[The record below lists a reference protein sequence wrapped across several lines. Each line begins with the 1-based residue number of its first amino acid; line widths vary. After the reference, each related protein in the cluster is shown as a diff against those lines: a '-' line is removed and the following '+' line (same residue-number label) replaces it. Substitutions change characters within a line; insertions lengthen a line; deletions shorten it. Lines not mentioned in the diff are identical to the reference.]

1 VVRYPSE
8 RRGCTRVSPYM
19 EQFSNFIEDLNLV
32 DLPFNGGRY
41 TWCNGATNPSMSWI
55 DRILV
60 TMDWE
65 KQYPDMVQKLMP
77 RPISNHSLLLLEA
90 GGMARGKS
98 SFKFKNMWLKVPDF
112 LDKFWG
118 WWSSYTFAGTPSFVL
133 AQKLKALKGDLKVW
147 NKEVFGDVGV
157 QR

>member
-1 VVRYPSE
+1 MVRYPSE

-19 EQFSNFIEDLNLV
+19 EQFSDFIEDLNLV
-32 DLPFNGGRY
+32 DLPLNGGRY
-41 TWCNGATNPSMSWI
+41 TWCNGAANPSMSWI

-65 KQYPDMVQKLMP
+65 EQYPDVVQKLMS
-77 RPISNHSLLLLEA
+77 RPISNHSLLLLET

-98 SFKFKNMWLKVPDF
+98 SFKFKNMWLKVPDI
-112 LDKFWG
+112 LEKVRG